1 MNKLATWT
9 PNPPPSTPAN
19 APLISQVSREGFQS
33 IDEYLENHRNV
44 DRHEW
49 VTQPHLKNMEDYELM
64 TNRVEWAYP
73 TQTREFVALD
83 VVDRK
88 RKILISKS
96 ALHPD
101 RPGGSRYQ
109 TVTDL
114 DETEYVRAVQY
125 YASKVEPL
133 PDGKCLL
140 RMVTWGEM
148 CDSYTAFWVNK
159 FNAHVFITPKF
170 QRFRCVHPFFVF
182 FSRWREGGRGARREV
197 VLSNVGLCVLFIIPR
212 CRDEN
217 EMSPYML
224 FMVDRRLRP
233 LSSAV
238 R

>member
-1 MNKLATWT
+1 M
-9 PNPPPSTPAN
+9 
-19 APLISQVSREGFQS
+19 SREGFQC

-44 DRHEW
+44 DRHLW
-49 VTQPHLKNMEDYELM
+49 ITQPGYKNMEDYELM

-83 VVDRK
+83 VIDRK

-109 TVTDL
+109 SVTDL

-148 CDSYTAFWVNK
+148 CDSYTAFWINK
-159 FNAHVFITPKF
+159 FNAHVFITPKYK
-170 QRFRCVHPFFVF
+170 RFRCVHV
-182 FSRWREGGRGARREV
+182 ALVLDV
-197 VLSNVGLCVLFIIPR
+197 VLSLIEEVAVCVR
-212 CRDEN
+212 SSERD
-217 EMSPYML
+217 S
-224 FMVDRRLRP
+224 FDHDRRQSR
-233 LSSAV
+233 
-238 R
+238 RK